1 MRGLRRETKMNT
13 STKNKLIKFFLWAV
27 TISIILFL
35 LVAQN
40 NLLVP
45 YRNVFQINDLP
56 KSLVGYKICHI
67 SDINNSTVNIVK
79 SIKEFKPDII
89 LMSGGYSDSSGN
101 AENTI
106 QEVNALCEIAPVY
119 YVLNSEDM
127 KNNPDVLKDTPAI
140 NLTDN
145 VIEVNKTYED
155 TETFIKTNY
164 SGDIWDKYKDGKED
178 VVRYITY
185 VESELDRTKN
195 DTIRITGMHLYN
207 EEEHGDETG
216 KLAVQYMDS
225 ITAKGNRALDIALVS
240 NIDLVESLC
249 DSSKVDLI
257 FTGGTYGTNNFNDRF
272 KKGHYGFR
280 GKQVFVSGGVG
291 GHEGVRRI
299 FNFPEIQLITL
310 SDGSITSKNPLE
322 KFIDTITN
330 NTDDVMNNDSGYHSG
345 TIKDNRE
352 TDDKMKE
359 NEELESNN
367 SSENE
372 TSN

>member
-1 MRGLRRETKMNT
+1 MNT
-13 STKNKLIKFFLWAV
+13 STKNKLVTVFLWTV
-27 TISIILFL
+27 TILAIVFL

-45 YRNVFQINDLP
+45 YENVFQLNDLP

-67 SDINNSTVNIVK
+67 SDINNSSVNIVSSVK
-79 SIKEFKPDII
+79 KFKPDII

-106 QEVNALCEIAPVY
+106 SEVKALCEIAPVY
-119 YVLNSEDM
+119 YVLNVEDM
-127 KNNPDVLKDTPAI
+127 ETNPNVLEGTGAI

-164 SGDIWDKYKDGKED
+164 GSDLWKAYENKDED

-185 VESELDRTKN
+185 VESELQRTQN
-195 DTIRITGMHLYN
+195 ETLRITGMHLYN
-207 EEEHGDETG
+207 EDENGDQAG
-216 KLAVQYMDS
+216 DLAVQYMNK
-225 ITAKGNRALDIALVS
+225 ITAQGNRAYDIALVG
-240 NIDLVESLC
+240 NIKLVEPLC
-249 DSSKVDLI
+249 DSSNVDII
-257 FTGGTYGTNNFNDRF
+257 FTGGTYGTDKFSDNF
-272 KKGHYGFR
+272 KKGHYGFH

-291 GHEGVRRI
+291 GHAGVRRI

-310 SDGSITSKNPLE
+310 SDGSIKQRNTLE
-322 KFIDTITN
+322 RFIDKLTK
-330 NTDDVMNNDSGYHSG
+330 NTSDIMSNDTGYHSG

-352 TDDKMKE
+352 TDEKLKE
-359 NEELESNN
+359 NENFEGTV
-367 SSENE
+367 ENE
-372 TSN
+372 TTASN